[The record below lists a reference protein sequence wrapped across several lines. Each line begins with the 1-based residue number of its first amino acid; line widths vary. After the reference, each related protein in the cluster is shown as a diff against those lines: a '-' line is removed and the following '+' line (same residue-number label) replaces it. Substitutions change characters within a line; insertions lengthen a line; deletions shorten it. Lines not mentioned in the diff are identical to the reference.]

1 MTGARAVGQWAR
13 LGLQVAL
20 LLVGIT
26 CLQVAAERTNRRVDL
41 TVTRDL
47 SLAAVSEHVLR
58 ELDAPLH
65 VTVFHRRTRRGQHA
79 PLLERMR
86 ATSPFVEYELLDMDR
101 YPERARALGVT
112 QYGAAAL
119 EYRGRRAVVPALP
132 EAELMGGILRVLRG
146 RERRV
151 LFTTG
156 HGERA
161 PAGDGESYGR
171 LVAALVR
178 DNHRIEPTSL
188 VTADV
193 PDATDLVVVAG
204 PRHDLLPPEVARL
217 AAYLRRGGAVLL
229 LLEPGAMPVLSEL
242 LASMGIRIGDDF
254 IVDRERSVIGTDGLA
269 AIVELFKRGNP
280 ISEPGGVVVETGAVL
295 PSARSVDVTG
305 EVPGVLAEA
314 IARTAPTAW
323 VMHGA
328 ERARRGETPSAAAQD
343 VPGGAAVMV
352 MAEVG
357 PRDASRRGRLVVVGD
372 ADFASDAYLDLLGN
386 RDLALNAVAWLT
398 EEPNLAGERS
408 THASEVMRP
417 LSPLVLS
424 EAAARRLL
432 LAVAIVQPGLVLLL
446 GTLVVAVRRR
456 GG

>member
-1 MTGARAVGQWAR
+1 MAGYSFVTGVRAVGQWAR
-13 LGLQVAL
+13 LGLHLAL
-20 LLVGIT
+20 LLVGVT

-41 TVTRDL
+41 TATRDL
-47 SLAAVSEHVLR
+47 SLAAVSEQVLR

-65 VTVFHRRTRRGQHA
+65 VTVFHRRTRRGEHA

-188 VTADV
+188 VAGDV

-204 PRHDLLPPEVARL
+204 PRP
-217 AAYLRRGGAVLL
+217 
-229 LLEPGAMPVLSEL
+229 
-242 LASMGIRIGDDF
+242 
-254 IVDRERSVIGTDGLA
+254 
-269 AIVELFKRGNP
+269 
-280 ISEPGGVVVETGAVL
+280 
-295 PSARSVDVTG
+295 
-305 EVPGVLAEA
+305 
-314 IARTAPTAW
+314 
-323 VMHGA
+323 
-328 ERARRGETPSAAAQD
+328 
-343 VPGGAAVMV
+343 
-352 MAEVG
+352 
-357 PRDASRRGRLVVVGD
+357 
-372 ADFASDAYLDLLGN
+372 DLLGRRPARLRARPASVSVAYN
-386 RDLALNAVAWLT
+386 DLFAHVSRRARIFPSRVTGRLHGVPVGEHRNLALAVNGRVRAT
-398 EEPNLAGERS
+398 SRSFDFGRGEPEYYSFMVPEIAL
-408 THASEVMRP
+408 RP
-417 LSPLVLS
+417 GANRLQVL
-424 EAAARRLL
+424 ELRD
-432 LAVAIVQPGLVLLL
+432 
-446 GTLVVAVRRR
+446 
-456 GG
+456 